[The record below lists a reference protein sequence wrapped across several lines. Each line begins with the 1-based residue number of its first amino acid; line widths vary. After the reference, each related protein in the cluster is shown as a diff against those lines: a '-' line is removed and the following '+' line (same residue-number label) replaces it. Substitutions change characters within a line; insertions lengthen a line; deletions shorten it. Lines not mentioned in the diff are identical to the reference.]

1 MNVVIPIILAC
12 LSGVLMVIAFFM
24 GATDEYDDYDGGD
37 E

>member
-1 MNVVIPIILAC
+1 MYVLIPIILAW

-24 GATDEYDDYDGGD
+24 SVDEYDDYDGGD